1 MPTFSN
7 LMVKLMLI
15 GTAHVLDLGAPI
27 DRYIRE
33 FEPNAVALEL
43 DRERWFSL
51 NSKRKYSEG
60 PIFLRSLA
68 RLQEYLG
75 NYFGSSPGSEMLAA
89 AKVANII
96 GADINLIDKP
106 IIPILKEAWKKMPW
120 SEFWHL
126 IGDSM
131 ISFVGGGKFDFEKSM
146 KTGDFTEE
154 LLEFSRIYPS
164 IKKELIDGRDEYMSF
179 NLIKLFRTKK
189 YDKIV
194 AVVGEGHID
203 GISFRLSSLN
213 PKVIRLSDLLKSEGS
228 NMSFSIEI

>member
-1 MPTFSN
+1 
-7 LMVKLMLI
+7 MLI

-89 AKVANII
+89 AKVANSI

-106 IIPILKEAWKKMPW
+106 IIPTLKGAWKNMPW
-120 SEFWHL
+120 NEFWNL
-126 IGDSM
+126 IMDSL
-131 ISFVGGGKFDFEKSM
+131 ISFVGGGDLNLDQSM
-146 KTGDFTEE
+146 KTGDFSKE
-154 LLEFSRIYPS
+154 LEEFSERYPS
-164 IKKELIDGRDEYMSF
+164 IKTQLIDRRDAHMSVS
-179 NLIKLFRTKK
+179 LVKLFRTKK
-189 YDKIV
+189 YDRII
-194 AVVGEGHID
+194 AVVGEGHIE
-203 GISFRLSSLN
+203 GISTRLSSLN
-213 PKVIRLSDLLKSEGS
+213 PEIVRLKDLLQRKDNSV
-228 NMSFSIEI
+228 SFSIEV

>member
-1 MPTFSN
+1 
-7 LMVKLMLI
+7 MLI
-15 GTAHVLDLGAPI
+15 GTAHVIDLESPLE
-27 DRYIRE
+27 RYIKE
-33 FEPNAVALEL
+33 FYPDAVALEL
-43 DRERWFSL
+43 DKERWFSL
-51 NSKRKYSEG
+51 RANKRRSGG
-60 PIFLRSLA
+60 PIFVRLLA
-68 RLQEYLG
+68 RLQDYLG
-75 NYFGSSPGSEMLAA
+75 ETFGSSPGSEMLAA
-89 AKVANII
+89 AKVANSI

-106 IIPILKEAWKKMPW
+106 IIPILKGAWKKMPW

-126 IGDSM
+126 IGDRM
-131 ISFVGGGKFDFEKSM
+131 ISFVGCGKFDFEKSM